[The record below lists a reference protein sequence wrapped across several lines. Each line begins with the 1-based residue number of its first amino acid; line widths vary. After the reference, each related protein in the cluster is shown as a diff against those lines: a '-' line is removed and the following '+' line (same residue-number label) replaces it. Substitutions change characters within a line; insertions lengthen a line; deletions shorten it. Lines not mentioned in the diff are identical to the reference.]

1 MVYQRHK
8 NCQIGI
14 TICPGLRR
22 TGQNFFPFTIGVV
35 GDTFLEVIAQIYS
48 KGDNCSICGHVSFFV
63 REGFK
68 KKNCEKAV
76 RLTAWVDPPLPSP
89 EAVRKM

>member
-1 MVYQRHK
+1 MSPGNFHMGNIYII
-8 NCQIGI
+8 CIFIII
-14 TICPGLRR
+14 T
-22 TGQNFFPFTIGVV
+22 FFIM
-35 GDTFLEVIAQIYS
+35 LL
-48 KGDNCSICGHVSFFV
+48 